1 MSDHSTRDER
11 VVVTVMVAGRN
22 IQYVPHSSPTVS
34 ESNML
39 KNGLV
44 GVRVTCREG
53 GVADRYKSVNI
64 LPYWF
69 PVATNIRHKHVQHS
83 GVRGL

>member
-1 MSDHSTRDER
+1 MLLALLQRCPVRQKRMSDHSTRDER
-11 VVVTVMVAGRN
+11 MVVTVMVAGRN
-22 IQYVPHSSPTVS
+22 IQRQ
-34 ESNML
+34 
-39 KNGLV
+39 

-53 GVADRYKSVNI
+53 GVDDRYKSVNI

-69 PVATNIRHKHVQHS
+69 PVATNIRHKYVQHS